1 MFAGHK
7 SVRLFLPLLLFI
19 VTVGIR
25 DLVDKGVKSL
35 TGLDLDNL
43 EIDLVIDAVYNIHL
57 QIPTGSK
64 KDGGKI
70 G

>member
-1 MFAGHK
+1 MFVLRSRHALFFM
-7 SVRLFLPLLLFI
+7 LFLVI
-19 VTVGIR
+19 ITVGMR
-25 DLVDKGVKSL
+25 DLVDKGIKSV

-57 QIPTGSK
+57 KIPTGSR
-64 KDGGKI
+64 KDGGKL